1 MTAQETEKLASEGI
15 AALMERLGPVR
26 AIEFIRLCDQGL
38 ADYTAQR
45 HEWLDEVT
53 LDEVAAT
60 AKERDVV
67 ELRGSP

>member
-1 MTAQETEKLASEGI
+1 
-15 AALMERLGPVR
+15 MERLGPVR

-45 HEWLDEVT
+45 HEWLDGVT

-60 AKERDVV
+60 AKDRD
-67 ELRGSP
+67 EMGAR